1 MRIARTLFLLCAA
14 FTLAGCGGGA
24 NLKSFLRDDVDM
36 GYVTKVAV
44 PPFENDS
51 KDPLAA
57 ERLRGVVITQVL
69 ARGLFDVVDKGL
81 TDSALRDEAVDLS
94 KGPMDAAA
102 MKRLAQKLNVQAFLM
117 GTVEQAGDAQHG
129 GISYPQLSLTLRL
142 VDGASGVIFWQASGS
157 KNGDSLGRRL
167 LGIGSGDEFKLA
179 IHLTDQ
185 LLTTLSAPAHK
196 VKLPGGGAVAMPA
209 VVPQAVTPE
218 PPSPAPQT
226 APAPAP
232 AAQVQQPPPLGQ
244 TESLD
249 QQETPPPS
257 TPTAAQPLPGTEGM
271 APADAGSGAASPAA
285 NPGPGG
291 TAPEPPPAATPAA
304 GPASDLTPAPAPD
317 NSAPAGPP
325 APEASPA
332 AAIPP
337 PAASGPASDMAPA
350 PETGAT
356 PASPPPGD
364 TSSSSS
370 APASPPAPA
379 GNPAPVAPA
388 PAAGGTSDWPE

>member
-1 MRIARTLFLLCAA
+1 MRIARILFLLCAA

-57 ERLRGVVITQVL
+57 ERLRGVVITQIL

-117 GTVEQAGDAQHG
+117 GTVEQAGDAQRG

-157 KNGDSLGRRL
+157 QNGDSLGRRL

-196 VKLPGGGAVAMPA
+196 VKLPGGGAATMPA
-209 VVPQAVTPE
+209 VVPQAVKPE
-218 PPSPAPQT
+218 PPSPAPQAAP

-232 AAQVQQPPPLGQ
+232 AAQEQQPPPLGQ

-249 QQETPPPS
+249 QQEPPPPS
-257 TPTAAQPLPGTEGM
+257 APAAAQPLPGTEGM
-271 APADAGSGAASPAA
+271 APADAGSGSASPAA

-291 TAPEPPPAATPAA
+291 TAPSPPPTAAPAA
-304 GPASDLTPAPAPD
+304 GPASDLAPAPAAPD
-317 NSAPAGPP
+317 NSAPETA
-325 APEASPA
+325 PA
-332 AAIPP
+332 ATIPP

-356 PASPPPGD
+356 PASPPPGNA
-364 TSSSSS
+364 SSSSS

-379 GNPAPVAPA
+379 GNPAPAAPA